1 MTRPKNSENSE
12 NSENPD
18 SDLDPKTE
26 SRLGDELNRLLHSLG
41 SPNLDTVSGV
51 FGLWNDLVGDQVAQ
65 HVTPIKLD
73 RGRLLIEVDDPAW
86 STHMK
91 FLERDICTQLS
102 HHTGTTISGVDI
114 RVKSGR
120 ANSQIVE

>member
-1 MTRPKNSENSE
+1 MTRPKNSENPE
-12 NSENPD
+12 NSENLE

-41 SPNLDTVSGV
+41 SPNIDTVSGV

-120 ANSQIVE
+120 ANS

>member
-1 MTRPKNSENSE
+1 MISPKNFE
-12 NSENPD
+12 NSENPENLE

-65 HVTPIKLD
+65 HVMPIKLD

-120 ANSQIVE
+120 ANS

>member
-1 MTRPKNSENSE
+1 MIKPENSENSE

-18 SDLDPKTE
+18 SEIDPKTE

-120 ANSQIVE
+120 ANS

>member
-12 NSENPD
+12 NPENLD

-120 ANSQIVE
+120 ANS

>member
-1 MTRPKNSENSE
+1 MISPKNFENA
-12 NSENPD
+12 ENPENLE

-120 ANSQIVE
+120 ANS

>member
-12 NSENPD
+12 NPENLE

-51 FGLWNDLVGDQVAQ
+51 FGLWNDLVGDQVAK

-120 ANSQIVE
+120 ANS

>member
-1 MTRPKNSENSE
+1 MTRPENSENSE
-12 NSENPD
+12 NSENLE

-120 ANSQIVE
+120 ANS

>member
-12 NSENPD
+12 NLENLD

-120 ANSQIVE
+120 ANS

>member
-1 MTRPKNSENSE
+1 MIRPENSE
-12 NSENPD
+12 NSENPE

-26 SRLGDELNRLLHSLG
+26 SRLGDELNRLLHSIG

-120 ANSQIVE
+120 ANS

>member
-1 MTRPKNSENSE
+1 MIRPENSENSE
-12 NSENPD
+12 NSENPE

-120 ANSQIVE
+120 ANS

>member
-12 NSENPD
+12 NSENLD

-120 ANSQIVE
+120 ANS

>member
-12 NSENPD
+12 NFENPD
-18 SDLDPKTE
+18 SDLDSKTE

-91 FLERDICTQLS
+91 FLERDLCTQLS

-120 ANSQIVE
+120 ANS

>member
-1 MTRPKNSENSE
+1 MTRPKNSANSE
-12 NSENPD
+12 NSENLE

-120 ANSQIVE
+120 ANS

>member
-1 MTRPKNSENSE
+1 MTRPKNSENSENFE

-120 ANSQIVE
+120 ANS

>member
-1 MTRPKNSENSE
+1 MTRPKNSANSE
-12 NSENPD
+12 NSENLEPEI
-18 SDLDPKTE
+18 DPKTE

-51 FGLWNDLVGDQVAQ
+51 FGLWNDLVGDQVAK

-120 ANSQIVE
+120 ANS

>member
-1 MTRPKNSENSE
+1 MTDDNNSEGSE
-12 NSENPD
+12 S
-18 SDLDPKTE
+18 K
-26 SRLGDELNRLLHSLG
+26 LGDELNKLLQSLG
-41 SPNLDTVSGV
+41 SPNIDTVSGV
-51 FGLWNDLVGDQVAQ
+51 FGLWHELVGDQVAS

-91 FLERDICTQLS
+91 FLERDICTSLS
-102 HHTGTTISGVDI
+102 HHTGTTISGIDI

-120 ANSQIVE
+120 TNS

>member
-1 MTRPKNSENSE
+1 MSENLDDE
-12 NSENPD
+12 NSSELREQNQPTR
-18 SDLDPKTE
+18 LTE
-26 SRLGDELNRLLHSLG
+26 ELSRLLHNLG
-41 SPNLDTVSGV
+41 SPNVEVVSGV
-51 FGLWNDLVGDQVAQ
+51 FGLWNDLVGDQVAK

-91 FLERDICTQLS
+91 FLEKDICTSLS
-102 HHTGTTISGVDI
+102 HQTGTTISGIDI

-120 ANSQIVE
+120 ANG

>member
-1 MTRPKNSENSE
+1 MISPENSE
-12 NSENPD
+12 NSENPENLE

-120 ANSQIVE
+120 ANS

>member
-1 MTRPKNSENSE
+1 MSDDSNSENSE
-12 NSENPD
+12 READND
-18 SDLDPKTE
+18 SGSKSE
-26 SRLGDELNRLLHSLG
+26 SRLGEELNRLLHNLG
-41 SPNLDTVSGV
+41 SPNIDTVSGV
-51 FGLWNDLVGDQVAQ
+51 FGLWNELVGDQVAL

-91 FLERDICTQLS
+91 FLERDICTRLS

-120 ANSQIVE
+120 ANT

>member
-1 MTRPKNSENSE
+1 MIRPKNSENSE
-12 NSENPD
+12 NSENLE

-120 ANSQIVE
+120 ANG

>member
-1 MTRPKNSENSE
+1 MTRPKNSENSD
-12 NSENPD
+12 NSENPENFE

-120 ANSQIVE
+120 ANS

>member
-1 MTRPKNSENSE
+1 MISPKSFD
-12 NSENPD
+12 NSENPENLE

-120 ANSQIVE
+120 ANS

>member
-12 NSENPD
+12 NFENPD

-120 ANSQIVE
+120 ANS

>member
-12 NSENPD
+12 NPENPE

-120 ANSQIVE
+120 ANS